1 MRKERVREIDRVRK
15 RNRDREKAEEEN
27 AMK

>member
-15 RNRDREKAEEEN
+15 RNRDREKAEEKN